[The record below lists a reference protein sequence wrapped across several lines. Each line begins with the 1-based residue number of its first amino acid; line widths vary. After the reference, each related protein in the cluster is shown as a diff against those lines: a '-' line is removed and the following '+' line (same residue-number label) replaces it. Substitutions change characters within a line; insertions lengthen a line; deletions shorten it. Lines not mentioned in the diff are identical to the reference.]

1 MRRSATKVIN
11 DLEHRIARLEKQ
23 SAPKGKGQ
31 IAIMERLQEWGIGE
45 HYFND
50 VVSGLRVNYGSL
62 QSAAKAL
69 HNKGLVKVD
78 NPNVPLM
85 IQLTEKGEQMRIAR
99 LENKS
104 AGAGMDILKADP
116 SLAKAL
122 GSCKIEKEIPFE
134 SVVYY
139 SEDPDDTGSDGG
151 YVRVCSFKT
160 KYYTG
165 GGVYGAVDGIK
176 TNYVVVTEAGSHRAS
191 YHVEGFFHNIGEA
204 TNFAK
209 MLVAELNKPTYDY

>member
-1 MRRSATKVIN
+1 MRRSASEVIRS
-11 DLEHRIARLEKQ
+11 LEMRIARLEKQ

-31 IAIMERLQEWGIGE
+31 IAIMERLQVMGIGE

-99 LENKS
+99 LEKS
-104 AGAGMDILKADP
+104 ASPIANQKKSNFKVSSKTISKIALAIYELGASKEEAQDMVTELYVEYIWSELYGDVNYFCEIHGGDYYAVVSEASGNQVPLVYD
-116 SLAKAL
+116 SRSKAL
-122 GSCKIEKEIPFE
+122 
-134 SVVYY
+134 
-139 SEDPDDTGSDGG
+139 
-151 YVRVCSFKT
+151 RAFKSRMS
-160 KYYTG
+160 
-165 GGVYGAVDGIK
+165 I
-176 TNYVVVTEAGSHRAS
+176 
-191 YHVEGFFHNIGEA
+191 
-204 TNFAK
+204 
-209 MLVAELNKPTYDY
+209 